1 MSDEIVL
8 TGIEGFDEVCSGGLI
23 RDSTYLLAGASGS
36 GKTIFGLQYL
46 YNGATK
52 YGENGIF
59 LATEER
65 PARIRRNALRFGWD
79 FEALENENKIAF
91 IDAASTKIGMPSVEK
106 YADARK
112 FEKFEMNNVIDKLIS
127 VQEDINAARAV
138 VDSST
143 SLGYLISDPAR
154 MRVEILQLGATLETL
169 GMTSLMISEVLE
181 DKTRG
186 FGIEMFVTDGVIV
199 VYYKRSENMRLR
211 GIEIYKM
218 RGSDHSHKIHP
229 LDITSKGIVVHSH
242 EELYGEF

>member
-1 MSDEIVL
+1 MPDEIVP
-8 TGIEGFDEVCSGGLI
+8 TGIEGFDELCNGGLI

-65 PARIRRNALRFGWD
+65 PTRIRRNALRFGWD

-91 IDAASTKIGMPSVEK
+91 IDASSMKIGMPSVEK
-106 YADARK
+106 YVDAHK
-112 FEKFEMNNVIDKLIS
+112 FEKFDMAHVIDQLIS
-127 VQEDINAARAV
+127 VQEDINATRAV

-143 SLGYLISDPAR
+143 SIGYLISDSAR
-154 MRVEILQLGATLETL
+154 VRVEVLRLGTTLEVL
-169 GMTSLMISEVLE
+169 GMTSLMVSEIL
-181 DKTRG
+181 DDTSRG
-186 FGIEMFVTDGVIV
+186 FGIEMFVTDGVIIM
-199 VYYKRSENMRLR
+199 YYKRAENMRLR
-211 GIEIYKM
+211 GVEIYKM
-218 RGSDHSHKIHP
+218 RGTDHSHKIHP
-229 LDITSKGIVVHSH
+229 MEIGNKGILIHPH